1 MSSLRVSVTG
11 RIRLRWKR
19 FWCGGEGV
27 ARGPWRATYWNQT
40 FSHQADTT
48 LLLLLSWDKST
59 SCSWQSQI
67 PSFAPLQVAIKRPP
81 KLFQFVGK
89 QEMRRPCTIHSPS
102 FAMTD
107 NFLCKSFKSWAT
119 VILKIGGGGDDPQLP
134 KTWEVFVSRLFWV
147 HFCPMYRGFQWILM
161 SRVFRICRAK
171 GGRGSKMPGY
181 GQLSIS
187 PPL

>member
-1 MSSLRVSVTG
+1 M
-11 RIRLRWKR
+11 
-19 FWCGGEGV
+19 

-48 LLLLLSWDKST
+48 LLLLLSGDKST

-81 KLFQFVGK
+81 KLFQFAGK

-107 NFLCKSFKSWAT
+107 NFSCKSFKSWAT
-119 VILKIGGGGDDPQLP
+119 VIPKIGEGGGVTHNCPKLEKYLFPGFSGCIFAPGTRGPGESSCPEGSEYVWQRGIGSQKCLVMGNFQSVLP
-134 KTWEVFVSRLFWV
+134 
-147 HFCPMYRGFQWILM
+147 
-161 SRVFRICRAK
+161 
-171 GGRGSKMPGY
+171 GS
-181 GQLSIS
+181 
-187 PPL
+187 

>member
-1 MSSLRVSVTG
+1 MRSQ
-11 RIRLRWKR
+11 
-19 FWCGGEGV
+19 GV

-107 NFLCKSFKSWAT
+107 NFSCKSFKSWAT
-119 VILKIGGGGDDPQLP
+119 VILKIGGGGWPTIAQNLRSICFQAFLGAFLPQVRGVP
-134 KTWEVFVSRLFWV
+134 VNPHVQRV
-147 HFCPMYRGFQWILM
+147 QNMYG
-161 SRVFRICRAK
+161 K
-171 GGRGSKMPGY
+171 GG
-181 GQLSIS
+181 
-187 PPL
+187 

>member
-1 MSSLRVSVTG
+1 MSLSPLQKSKSSAHVITEGQCHRSDQTPLEKILM
-11 RIRLRWKR
+11 RR
-19 FWCGGEGV
+19 EGV

-48 LLLLLSWDKST
+48 LLLLLSGDKST

-102 FAMTD
+102 FTMTD
-107 NFLCKSFKSWAT
+107 NFSCKSFKSWAT
-119 VILKIGGGGDDPQLP
+119 VTLKIGGWGWGGGVNDPQLT
-134 KTWEVFVSRLFWV
+134 KT
-147 HFCPMYRGFQWILM
+147 
-161 SRVFRICRAK
+161 
-171 GGRGSKMPGY
+171 
-181 GQLSIS
+181 
-187 PPL
+187 